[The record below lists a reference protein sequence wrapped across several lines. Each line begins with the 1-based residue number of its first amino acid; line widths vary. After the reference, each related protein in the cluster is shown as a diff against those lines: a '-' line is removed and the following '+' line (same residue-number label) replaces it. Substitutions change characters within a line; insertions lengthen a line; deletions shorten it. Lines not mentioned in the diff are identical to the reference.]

1 MYTLTDEQKAQVLA
15 EVAHYLE
22 MDCYDFGVSVGPF
35 SLLAGELAEQ
45 VDRAIM
51 ELDGGFEEEPP
62 KCDETQICMKCG
74 AEIPE
79 SKAIEWDW
87 RGRRTFICP
96 ECYDVEN
103 DYYKEEDDGIC
114 VDG

>member
-45 VDRAIM
+45 AEGAMM
-51 ELDGGFEEEPP
+51 ELELD
-62 KCDETQICMKCG
+62 D
-74 AEIPE
+74 
-79 SKAIEWDW
+79 
-87 RGRRTFICP
+87 
-96 ECYDVEN
+96 
-103 DYYKEEDDGIC
+103 DYNEEEDDGIC
-114 VDG
+114 VDGGSQPDGPALQNGEQHPQAGKR